1 MARPELNPARPGRN
15 GRGRAGPRV
24 RKVDAAYLERAALH
38 YLERFASSAA
48 NLRRVLLRK
57 VHRSA
62 EAHGTDPD
70 EGRGLVDALVA
81 RFAASGLLD
90 DAAYARARAATLHRR
105 GASRQAIRG
114 KLAAKGIDA
123 DMAAVALGE
132 IAEDGA
138 ALDLAAAC
146 NFVRRRRLGCLARRG
161 APEERRD
168 KDLAALGRAGFP
180 LDVARRVLACRS
192 ADELDALA
200 AGEAD

>member
-1 MARPELNPARPGRN
+1 
-15 GRGRAGPRV
+15 
-24 RKVDAAYLERAALH
+24 VDAAYLERAALH

-57 VHRSA
+57 VRRSA
-62 EAHGTDPD
+62 EAHGTDA
-70 EGRGLVDALVA
+70 EAGRALVEALIA

-105 GASRQAIRG
+105 GASRQAIQG

-123 DMAAVALGE
+123 ELAAAALGE
-132 IAEDGA
+132 IGDDGA

-161 APEERRD
+161 VPEERRD

-180 LDVARRVLACRS
+180 LAIARRVLACRS
-192 ADELDALA
+192 AEELDALA
-200 AGEAD
+200 AGDGD